1 MRRFSICVFTFIF
14 AISGAVLTSA
24 NAENPPRRI
33 LTGWMDGSPTVY
45 LRSVDTN
52 FKYEVI
58 KDVSPFWY
66 GLLSESNIRDK
77 YTLGLYTKP
86 ITGAIADLRERGFV
100 ILPSITDDQPVRVLA
115 GILADEAR
123 RAVLVKSIRD
133 LVAKYD
139 YDGIDLDFE
148 KFYAKGETRA
158 NWVVMKPNWVSFIK
172 EISAALRADG
182 KLLSVTTPPDF
193 DRATKRAGNWV
204 YAWAEM
210 GPHIDRLRIMAYDFS
225 TVTPGPIGPLDWT
238 EDAVKYAVSQMP
250 ASKVYVGIPAYGRDW
265 ITKVDGVCPKAF
277 ATSIVVGGRA
287 ALAMKDAVNLPSI
300 YGSAAV
306 YNATIGENRF
316 NYQKAYTDPT
326 NSAITCTATRTA
338 WYPDEKSFA
347 ARALLVG
354 KYRLGGIAIW
364 SFGKESP
371 AAAQAI
377 INAAQVIAPDVVV
390 SEISTDLE
398 QVGYGNIFN
407 LTGKFS
413 LPDKTPVAGINV
425 RLEVKGPIDANWR
438 SIAAGTTDANGLITS
453 SAILGQKSQI
463 RLVSEASWER
473 SEGTSGEKVISIA
486 PALALN
492 LPASAK
498 VNSSYQIIGQILPAT
513 AAVNVTVQRNGS
525 VLGSYTTDQ
534 RGEFRFT
541 ILEKAA
547 GLASYQAV
555 MATTAQVNAGRSQ
568 TYSLLV
574 R

>member
-1 MRRFSICVFTFIF
+1 MRKFSVCIVAFIF
-14 AISGAVLTSA
+14 AISGTVFTAA
-24 NAENPPRRI
+24 NANNPPRRI

-77 YTLGLYTKP
+77 YTLGLYAKP
-86 ITGAIADLRERGFV
+86 ITGAIADLRSRGFV
-100 ILPSITDDQPVRVLA
+100 ILPTITDDQPVRALA

-133 LVAKYD
+133 LVAKYN

-172 EISAALRADG
+172 EMSAALRADG
-182 KLLSVTTPPDF
+182 KLLAVTTPPDF

-210 GPHIDRLRIMAYDFS
+210 GPYIDRLRIMAYDYS
-225 TVTPGPIGPLDWT
+225 TVNAGPIGPLDWT

-250 ASKVYVGIPAYGRDW
+250 ASKVFVGIPGYGRDW

-287 ALAMKDAVNLPSI
+287 ALAMRDAVNLPSI
-300 YGSAAV
+300 YGGAAR
-306 YNATIGENRF
+306 YNTTFAENTYT
-316 NYQKAYTDPT
+316 YQKAYTDPT

-338 WYPDEKSFA
+338 WYPDERSYA

-354 KYRLGGIAIW
+354 KYRLGGIAVW
-364 SFGKESP
+364 SFGKETL

-377 INAAQVIAPDVVV
+377 NDAAKAIAPDVVV

-425 RLEVKGPIDANWR
+425 WLEVKGPIDTSWR

-453 SAILGQKSQI
+453 LAILGQKSQI

-473 SEGTSGEKVISIA
+473 SEGRSSEKVITVA
-486 PALALN
+486 PTVNLN
-492 LPASAK
+492 LPASVK
-498 VNSSYQIIGQILPAT
+498 VNSSYQIVGQILPAV
-513 AAVNVTVQRNGS
+513 AAVSVTVRRNGAS
-525 VLGSYTTDQ
+525 FGTFTTDQ

-541 ILEKAA
+541 VLEKEA
-547 GLASYQAV
+547 GLATYQAV
-555 MATTAQVNAGRSQ
+555 LANSAQTNGGSSQ
-568 TYSLLV
+568 PYALLV

>member
-1 MRRFSICVFTFIF
+1 MRKFSICLLAFVF
-14 AISGAVLTSA
+14 AISGSIFTPA
-24 NAENPPRRI
+24 NANNPPRRI

-77 YTLGLYTKP
+77 YTLGRYTKP
-86 ITGAIADLRERGFV
+86 ITAAIADLRQRGFV

-158 NWVVMKPNWVSFIK
+158 NWVAMKPNWVSFIK
-172 EISAALRADG
+172 ELSAALRADG

-204 YAWAEM
+204 YAWAEI

-225 TVTPGPIGPLDWT
+225 TVTPGPIGPLEWT
-238 EDAVKYAVSQMP
+238 EDAVKYAVTQMP

-287 ALAMKDAVNLPSI
+287 ALTMRDAVNLPSI
-300 YGSAAV
+300 YGGAAV

-338 WYPDEKSFA
+338 WYPDERSFA

-377 INAAQVIAPDVVV
+377 INAAQAIAPDVVV
-390 SEISTDLE
+390 SEISTDLQ

-413 LPDKTPVAGINV
+413 LPDKTPVTGVNV
-425 RLEVKGPIDANWR
+425 RFEVKGPADTNWR
-438 SIAAGTTDANGLITS
+438 SVAAGTTDANGVITS

-473 SEGTSGEKVISIA
+473 SEGKSVEKVITVA
-486 PALALN
+486 PTVNLN
-492 LPASAK
+492 LPASVKA
-498 VNSSYQIIGQILPAT
+498 NASYQVIGQILPA
-513 AAVNVTVQRNGS
+513 AAEVNVTVRRNG
-525 VLGSYTTDQ
+525 LTFGSFVTDQ

-541 ILEKAA
+541 LLEKEA

-555 MATTAQVNAGRSQ
+555 MATTAQANAGSSQ
-568 TYSLLV
+568 AYSLLV

>member
-1 MRRFSICVFTFIF
+1 MRKFSICLLAFVF
-14 AISGAVLTSA
+14 AISGTVFTSA
-24 NAENPPRRI
+24 NANNPPRRI

-77 YTLGLYTKP
+77 YTLGRYTKP
-86 ITGAIADLRERGFV
+86 ITAAIADLRQRGFV

-172 EISAALRADG
+172 ELSAVLRADG

-238 EDAVKYAVSQMP
+238 EDAVKYAVTQMP

-287 ALAMKDAVNLPSI
+287 ALTMRDAANLPSI
-300 YGSAAV
+300 YGGAAV

-316 NYQKAYTDPT
+316 NYQKTYTDPT

-338 WYPDEKSFA
+338 WYPDERSFA

-377 INAAQVIAPDVVV
+377 INAAQAIAPDVVV

-398 QVGYGNIFN
+398 QVGYGNVFN

-413 LPDKTPVAGINV
+413 LPDKTPVTGVNV
-425 RLEVKGPIDANWR
+425 RFEVKGPTDTNWR
-438 SIAAGTTDANGLITS
+438 SVAAGTTDANGVITS

-473 SEGTSGEKVISIA
+473 SEGQSGEKVITVA
-486 PALALN
+486 PTLNLN
-492 LPASAK
+492 LPASVKA
-498 VNSSYQIIGQILPAT
+498 NASYQVIGQILPAA
-513 AAVNVTVQRNGS
+513 AAVNVTIRRNGS
-525 VLGSYTTDQ
+525 TFGSFVTDQ

-541 ILEKAA
+541 LLEKEA

-555 MATTAQVNAGRSQ
+555 MATTAQANAGSSQ
-568 TYSLLV
+568 AYSLLV

>member
-1 MRRFSICVFTFIF
+1 MKKFSVCIVAFIF
-14 AISGAVLTSA
+14 AISGTVFTAA
-24 NAENPPRRI
+24 NANNPPRRI
-33 LTGWMDGSPTVY
+33 LSGWMDGSPTVY
-45 LRSVDTN
+45 LRSVDSN

-77 YTLGLYTKP
+77 YTSGLYTKP
-86 ITGAIADLRERGFV
+86 ITGAIADLRNRGFV
-100 ILPSITDDQPVRVLA
+100 ILPTITDDQPVRVLA
-115 GILADEAR
+115 GILANEAR

-133 LVAKYD
+133 LVEKYK

-148 KFYAKGETRA
+148 KFYATGETRA

-172 EISAALRADG
+172 EMSAALRADG

-210 GPHIDRLRIMAYDFS
+210 GPYIDRLRIMAYDYS
-225 TVTPGPIGPLDWT
+225 TVKAGPIGPLDWT

-250 ASKVYVGIPAYGRDW
+250 ASKVFVGIPGYGRDW

-287 ALAMKDAVNLPSI
+287 SLAMRDAVNLPST
-300 YGSAAV
+300 YGGAAR
-306 YNATIGENRF
+306 YNATYAENTYT
-316 NYQKAYTDPT
+316 YQKPYTDPT

-338 WYPDEKSFA
+338 WYPDERSYA

-354 KYRLGGIAIW
+354 KYRLGGIAVW
-364 SFGKESP
+364 SFGKETL

-377 INAAQVIAPDVVV
+377 NDAAKAIAPDVVV

-407 LTGKFS
+407 LTGKFT

-425 RLEVKGPIDANWR
+425 RLEVKGPIDTSWR

-473 SEGTSGEKVISIA
+473 SEGRSSEKEITVA
-486 PALALN
+486 PTVNLN
-492 LPASAK
+492 LPASVK
-498 VNSSYQIIGQILPAT
+498 VNSSYQIVGQILPAA
-513 AAVNVTVQRNGS
+513 AAVNVTIRRNGS
-525 VLGSYTTDQ
+525 VFGSFITDQ

-541 ILEKAA
+541 VLEKEA
-547 GLASYQAV
+547 GLATYQAV
-555 MATTAQVNAGRSQ
+555 LGNSAQVNGGTSQ
-568 TYSLLV
+568 PYSLLV